1 METRKIKHKNMKPK
15 KVKTKR
21 GRKQDKALV
30 SKQPHELKRVAKNT
44 KKPLKEVRAAQK
56 KTRSRKK
63 LTAALTQT
71 QSSATTKQFSHDSS
85 KREKIG

>member
-1 METRKIKHKNMKPK
+1 MPVKKKKKSRKMERK
-15 KVKTKR
+15 
-21 GRKQDKALV
+21 LV
-30 SKQPHELKRVAKNT
+30 SKEPHELKRVAKNT